1 MRYILLAVTLI
12 LTVSVSVA
20 QPDQCAAIL
29 QQELEKTNENC
40 AGLGPG
46 FICYGA
52 GIVKASAVDSS
63 DSAPVLGVPS
73 DVIPIGGVGQIV
85 TAPIDLESGGIGVAV
100 MNLSVRSP
108 ETDAEQMIALVL
120 VGDATLE
127 ILSPPENPEVDS
139 NIPAFLLKGGS
150 TNTECPGSPKG
161 LIVQTPQDTPYTLNI
176 NGANVTMS
184 STVYFTVSPEQE
196 MVVASLEGQAA
207 VGPVEGERTRVV
219 TGFTSH
225 INLDPETEQITGEW
239 SEAGLFDDFYG
250 EQFAAFETLDASF
263 LNYEI
268 DAPDEDYLDEIEA
281 LLESDDFDYDD
292 FVDQFDDDE
301 DDGEVDDV
309 VEEEVDDDNED
320 DVFEDDESGQD
331 DVEED
336 DESVDDDTEEEDY

>member
-29 QQELEKTNENC
+29 QKELEKTNENC

-52 GIVKASAVDSS
+52 GIVKASAVDGS
-63 DSAPVLGVPS
+63 DSSPVLGVPS
-73 DVIPIGGVGQIV
+73 DMIPIGGVGQIV
-85 TAPIDLESGGIGVAV
+85 TTPIDLESGGIGVAV
-100 MNLSVRSP
+100 MSLAVRSP
-108 ETDAEQMIALVL
+108 ETDEEQMIALVL

-127 ILSPPENPEVDS
+127 ILSPPENSEADS
-139 NIPAFLLKGGS
+139 TIPAFLLKGGS
-150 TNTECPGSPKG
+150 TNPECPGSPNG
-161 LIVQTPQDTPYTLNI
+161 LIVQTPQQSPYTLNI

-196 MVVASLEGQAA
+196 MVVAALEGQAA

-219 TGFTSH
+219 TGFTSR
-225 INLDPETEQITGEW
+225 INLDSDTEQITGEW
-239 SEAGLFDDFYG
+239 SDAGLFDDFYG
-250 EQFAAFETLDASF
+250 EQFAAFEMLDSSF

-268 DAPDEDYLDEIEA
+268 DAPDEDYLDEIKE

-292 FVDQFDDDE
+292 FVDQFEDSEDEFDDDS
-301 DDGEVDDV
+301 EVDDAG
-309 VEEEVDDDNED
+309 EEDND
-320 DVFEDDESGQD
+320 DVGENE
-331 DVEED
+331 VIEED
-336 DESVDDDTEEEDY
+336 DIEEDAEDTEDDSEDEED